1 MHQGRSFSSSCS
13 VPGAGLCAA
22 AALLVGTSSL
32 GAKQAEPT
40 PAQVALHVLQQ
51 DIRVAELLRSLQEV
65 APHGLVVVRHVQ
77 TVDAVAETVTP
88 GQSVIVQND
97 VISWVGDAAKEPQ
110 VSGATVVDGG
120 SRYLAPGLVDMHVHS
135 SSAGGWLLDL
145 ANGVT
150 AVRDMGGFPW
160 LLRFRESVS
169 ARRILAPALYVAGTI
184 INAEPLGGY
193 AVMPRN
199 VLDARRIVRQQAAC
213 GYDFIKV
220 HNILS
225 QPMLDAIADEAS
237 KLGMDLVGHVP
248 HGISVRHAVERGM
261 RTMEH
266 LKGFLNDETLKIGD
280 TDYAAAVA
288 APEVWSTPTLYGGRS
303 NIRGAEARAVL
314 ESAQARYVPLRK
326 RIRWSRLADEP
337 EDQLVRTRREA
348 AGLMRQIIPRL
359 LSVRAKFLAGTDADG
374 YPFQV
379 MGFALVD
386 ELQLLHEAGLS
397 PAAAMRAA
405 TIEPARAMRVT
416 DEFGAIRR
424 GMRADLVIL
433 DENPLEKPLAF
444 RSNRGVMVH
453 GYWLDRKQLD
463 DALDKLAATYA
474 EPDESVEVSRRS
486 SSKTYSSA
494 KALVNAGFVFSAMEL
509 EALSAA
515 LHKAGLGDIADR
527 FDALAEVP
535 KSGPCAQFRPR

>member
-1 MHQGRSFSSSCS
+1 M
-13 VPGAGLCAA
+13 AA
-22 AALLVGTSSL
+22 VLVGTSSL

-40 PAQVALHVLQQ
+40 RAQVALHVLQQ
-51 DIRVAELLRSLQEV
+51 DIHVAELLHSLQEG
-65 APHGLVVVRHVQ
+65 AQHGLVVVRNVQ
-77 TVDAVAETVTP
+77 TVDAIAETVTP

-110 VSGATVVDGG
+110 ATGATVIDGG
-120 SRYLAPGLVDMHVHS
+120 GRYLAPGLVDMHVHS

-169 ARRILAPALYVAGTI
+169 ARRILAPVVYLAGTI

-220 HNILS
+220 HNVLS

-261 RTMEH
+261 RTVEH

-280 TDYAAAVA
+280 TDYAAAVDG
-288 APEVWSTPTLYGGRS
+288 PEVWNTPTLYGGRG
-303 NIRGAEARAVL
+303 NIRGDEARAVL
-314 ESAQARYVPLRK
+314 ESSDARYVPLRQ
-326 RIRWSRLADEP
+326 RVRWSRSIDQP
-337 EDQLVRTRREA
+337 EDELGRKRREA
-348 AGLMRQIIPRL
+348 AGMMRQIIPRL
-359 LSVRAKFLAGTDADG
+359 LRVHAKFLAGTDAAG

-386 ELQLLHEAGLS
+386 EIQLLHEAGLS

-405 TIEPARAMRVT
+405 TTEPARAMRAS
-416 DEFGAIRR
+416 DEFGAIRH
-424 GMRADLVIL
+424 GMRADLVLL
-433 DENPLEKPLAF
+433 DENPLEKISAF
-444 RSNRGVMVH
+444 RSNRGVMAH
-453 GYWLDRKQLD
+453 GYWLDRRRLD
-463 DALDKLAATYA
+463 DALNKLAMIYA
-474 EPDESVEVSRRS
+474 EPDESVEVIRRS
-486 SSKTYSSA
+486 SAKTYSLA
-494 KALVNAGFVFSAMEL
+494 KAQVDAGFVFNAMEL

-515 LHKAGLGDIADR
+515 LRKAGMAELAER
-527 FDALAEVP
+527 FDVLADIP